1 MHAVVTTATVHDPD
15 RGRTFL
21 EEQAIPQLRQAPGFV
36 SAQWV
41 LRPGN
46 KGAGM
51 LTFESEEAAQAAAE
65 QVRTNRPP
73 DDVVTIDTVE
83 VGEVVQRV

>member
-1 MHAVVTTATVHDPD
+1 MHAVVTTATVHDLD
-15 RGRTFL
+15 RGRKFL
-21 EEQAIPQLRQAPGFV
+21 QEQVIPELRQAPGFV

-51 LTFESEEAAQAAAE
+51 LTFESEEAAQAVAE
-65 QVRTNRPP
+65 QVRSEPPP
-73 DDVVTIDTVE
+73 DDVVTIETVE
-83 VGEVVQRV
+83 VGEVVERV

>member
-15 RGRTFL
+15 RGRKFL
-21 EEQAIPQLRQAPGFV
+21 QEQVIPQLRQAPGFV

-51 LTFESEEAAQAAAE
+51 LTFESEEAAQAVAE
-65 QVRTNRPP
+65 QVRSNPPP

-83 VGEVVQRV
+83 VGEVVERV